1 MAQFDRPVAGQS
13 LTAPPKGAAYERP
26 PEITSPEKA
35 FEAHIKNVS
44 RGEAIE
50 DVIFLTSQGL
60 DIKSLTEGLLRSAVA
75 EGIHSIDI
83 SLILAPIL
91 HEFIKGISLIL
102 APILHEF
109 IKGRLDVLDVT
120 YEEGI
125 DNKKQTEEI
134 RYQRDYV
141 LNKQMMDDIMLDEGD
156 STPDPMSL
164 EDTQVMPSEPTIEQE
179 APQQG
184 LMTRTG

>member
-13 LTAPPKGAAYERP
+13 LTTPPKGAAYERP

-91 HEFIKGISLIL
+91 HEFIKG
-102 APILHEF
+102 
-109 IKGRLDVLDVT
+109 RLDVLDVT

-125 DNKKQTEEI
+125 DNKKQTKEI

-141 LNKQMMDDIMLDEGD
+141 LNKQMMDDIMLDEED

-179 APQQG
+179 PPQQG

>member
-91 HEFIKGISLIL
+91 HEFIKG
-102 APILHEF
+102 
-109 IKGRLDVLDVT
+109 RLDVLDVT

>member
-44 RGEAIE
+44 RREAIE

-75 EGIHSIDI
+75 EGIHSIDV
-83 SLILAPIL
+83 
-91 HEFIKGISLIL
+91 SLIL

>member
-75 EGIHSIDI
+75 EGIHSIDV
-83 SLILAPIL
+83 
-91 HEFIKGISLIL
+91 SLIL

>member
-75 EGIHSIDI
+75 EGIHSIDV
-83 SLILAPIL
+83 
-91 HEFIKGISLIL
+91 SLIL

-179 APQQG
+179 PPQQG